1 MLAGIA
7 NDENYD
13 RVLVEILRHAQRGGQ
28 IRAGRAAAKYS
39 FHSSEQARHLERLA
53 IRYVDNFIDVL
64 DVNVGRHNLLPDF
77 LHQIRSRLDNLS
89 GLFVSFENRTV
100 RIGAN
105 DLDLRIF
112 LFEEPACAGDS
123 ATSSESG
130 HEVGDF
136 TFGLSP
142 DLRSGSS
149 VVCCWICRIGILVWI
164 KRVWSFRGDALRG

>member
-53 IRYVDNFIDVL
+53 IRYVDDFIDVF
-64 DVNVGRHNLLPDF
+64 DVNVLRHNLLPDP
-77 LHQIRSRLDNLS
+77 LHQIRSRLHNFS
-89 GLFVSFENRTV
+89 RLFVSLEDRTV

-105 DLDLRIF
+105 DLDVWVF
-112 LFEEPACAGDS
+112 LFEEPTCAGDS
-123 ATSSESG
+123 TTGSESG
-130 HEVGDF
+130 DKV
-136 TFGLSP
+136 
-142 DLRSGSS
+142 R
-149 VVCCWICRIGILVWI
+149 
-164 KRVWSFRGDALRG
+164 